1 MSEARI
7 ADRQVCARQCYQI
20 NRKANGGIEKGLRPV
35 SEADFGLSRSVESGI
50 RVAQIYRWP
59 VVVREKGRWVMT
71 IFDRTMGLLQRTL
84 DLRSARQRVIAS
96 NLANEETPG
105 YRASELTFM
114 DQMQSAQKGRLPIVL
129 AATQSRHFG
138 VRGPQGIQAVTGK
151 LSEVPAG
158 DLPLD
163 ANSVNLELEMA
174 KLSENAMQYNAA
186 ATILAAKFRGL
197 LSAIRDAR

>member
-1 MSEARI
+1 
-7 ADRQVCARQCYQI
+7 
-20 NRKANGGIEKGLRPV
+20 
-35 SEADFGLSRSVESGI
+35 
-50 RVAQIYRWP
+50 
-59 VVVREKGRWVMT
+59 MT
-71 IFDRTMGLLQRTL
+71 IFDKTMRLLQRSL

-114 DQMQSAQKGRLPIVL
+114 DQLQSAHKGRLPIVL

-138 VRGPQGIQAVTGK
+138 VHGPQGVQAVTGK

-186 ATILAAKFRGL
+186 ATILAKKFHGL
-197 LSAIRDAR
+197 LNVIREGR

>member
-1 MSEARI
+1 
-7 ADRQVCARQCYQI
+7 
-20 NRKANGGIEKGLRPV
+20 
-35 SEADFGLSRSVESGI
+35 
-50 RVAQIYRWP
+50 
-59 VVVREKGRWVMT
+59 MT
-71 IFDRTMGLLQRTL
+71 IFDRTMQLLQRTL

-114 DQMQSAQKGRLPIVL
+114 DQLQSAHKGQLPVSL
-129 AATQSRHFG
+129 AVTHSNHIG
-138 VRGPQGIQAVTGK
+138 PRGPQGVQAVTGK

-174 KLSENAMQYNAA
+174 KLSENVMQYNAA
-186 ATILAAKFRGL
+186 AAITAIRFRQL

>member
-1 MSEARI
+1 
-7 ADRQVCARQCYQI
+7 
-20 NRKANGGIEKGLRPV
+20 
-35 SEADFGLSRSVESGI
+35 
-50 RVAQIYRWP
+50 
-59 VVVREKGRWVMT
+59 MT
-71 IFDRTMGLLQRTL
+71 IFDRTMRLLERTL

-105 YRASELTFM
+105 YRASELNFM
-114 DQMQSAQKGRLPIVL
+114 DQLHSAHKGRPPIVL

-138 VRGPQGIQAVTGK
+138 LHGPQGVQTVTGK

-174 KLSENAMQYNAA
+174 KLSENVMQYNAA
-186 ATILAAKFRGL
+186 TTILAARFRGL